1 MTGVELTIQILTCCA
16 LVGLLGAVGLRLTYL
31 EVKAALTQCRFL
43 TIVLVNFTIIPTLAV
58 GAASALGL
66 EREVAV
72 GMILLAAAPFAPVVP
87 VFARMA
93 RAELALAAA
102 LTGVFPLLS
111 VLFTPMAARAA
122 FWMLGSGT
130 EIRFNVWASLATLLA
145 TITLPLASGVLI
157 RHWAPSLAH
166 RLRKPVEMIS
176 EAAGAISL
184 AFVSVTQFGSIL
196 DLGWQTWFA
205 MALVSEISLAIGW
218 QLGGPSRSSK
228 QVVAFGTSNRNIA
241 LALLIAVESFHGT
254 VIASVVVGNG
264 LLLIA
269 FGLLHVAWWRFVRPN
284 GHSA

>member
-1 MTGVELTIQILTCCA
+1 MTGVELTIKVLTCCA
-16 LVGLLGAVGLRLTYL
+16 LVGLLGAVGLRLTYD
-31 EVKAALTQCRFL
+31 EVRAALAQCRFFS
-43 TIVLVNFTIIPTLAV
+43 IVLVNFTIIPALVV
-58 GAASALGL
+58 GAAAALGL
-66 EREVAV
+66 KREIAI

-87 VFARMA
+87 VFVRMA

-111 VLFTPMAARAA
+111 TLFTPMAARAA

-130 EIRFNVWASLATLLA
+130 EIRFNMWTSLAILVA
-145 TITLPLASGVLI
+145 TITLPLALGVLI
-157 RHWAPSLAH
+157 RHWAPRLAQ
-166 RLRKPVEMIS
+166 RLRKPVEVIS
-176 EAAGAISL
+176 EATGAVSL

-196 DLGWQTWFA
+196 NLGWRTWLA

-218 QLGGPSRSSK
+218 QLGGPGRRSK

-241 LALLIAVESFHGT
+241 LALLIAIQSFHGT
-254 VIASVVVGNG
+254 AIASVVVGNG

-284 GHSA
+284 PHSA

>member
-1 MTGVELTIQILTCCA
+1 VTGVELTIQVLTCCA
-16 LVGLLGAVGLRLTYL
+16 LIGLLGAVGLRLTYD
-31 EVKAALTQCRFL
+31 EVKGALAQCRFL
-43 TIVLVNFTIIPTLAV
+43 AILLVNFTIVPALAIS
-58 GAASALGL
+58 AALAFGL
-66 EREVAV
+66 QREIAI

-111 VLFTPMAARAA
+111 VLFTPIAARAA
-122 FWMLGSGT
+122 FWMIGAGT
-130 EIRFNVWASLATLLA
+130 EIRFNMWTSFATLVA
-145 TITLPLASGVLI
+145 TITFPLALGVLI

-166 RLRKPVEMIS
+166 RLRKPVEVIS
-176 EAAGAISL
+176 EATGAVSL
-184 AFVSVTQFGSIL
+184 AFVSVTQFGSIMN
-196 DLGWQTWFA
+196 LGWRAWLA

-218 QLGGPSRSSK
+218 QMGGPRRRNK

-241 LALLIAVESFHGT
+241 LALLIAIQSFHGT
-254 VIASVVVGNG
+254 AIASVVVGNG

-284 GHSA
+284 GYSA